1 MLIQKN
7 ASFWG
12 CFCLIF
18 RQYSLNFDE
27 AVIFVYQQ
35 MISVSDYP
43 DWIDKRIQQMPYLA
57 ILRASQTCTEKY
69 FSLVL

>member
-1 MLIQKN
+1 MLIQKY

-43 DWIDKRIQQMPYLA
+43 DWIDKRIQ
-57 ILRASQTCTEKY
+57 
-69 FSLVL
+69 